1 MEIMEHRLAAVVM
14 ADVVGYSRLMETD
27 EAGTLAAW
35 KERRATILEPTIR
48 AHGGRIVKLM
58 GDGVLIEFGSAMHA
72 VAGAVELQHKMAEAN
87 DLVTDARRIV
97 LRMGINLGDVIGEA
111 GDIYGEGVNIAARL
125 EAIAEP
131 GGICISAKVHEEVRG
146 KLPSIFEDM
155 GEQTLKNI
163 ARPVRVYRLRSG
175 RVNEAVSPG
184 RPDLSLPDRPSI
196 AVLPF
201 QNMSG
206 DAEQEYFA
214 DGMVEDITTALS
226 RLRWLFVIAR
236 NSSFT
241 YKGRAVD
248 VKQVG
253 RELGV
258 RYVLEGSVR
267 KSGNRVRVTGQLI
280 DTSTGA
286 HLWADRF
293 DGELANIFDL
303 QDQVTASVVG
313 AIAPKLERAEIERAE
328 RKPTQSLDAYDY
340 FLRGMSAFHEYTQRA
355 SEEALA
361 LFYRAIELDPRFA
374 AAHGMAARCY
384 VQRKGFGWV
393 TDREREIAETRRL
406 AARAADLG
414 RDDAVALSAA
424 GMALVVVAGELD
436 DGADLIDQALML
448 NPNLAWAWHFS
459 AYTKGFLGE
468 PDTAIEH
475 AARAMRLSPQDPQ
488 MFAMQTATAFAHF
501 IAGRHEEALSWA
513 EAALR
518 QRSNFLMAAGIAA
531 ASGVFA
537 GRTEQA
543 EKAMARLRQFNPALR
558 ISNLRTWLPFRRTD
572 DFNRWAEGLAK
583 AGLPE

>member
-1 MEIMEHRLAAVVM
+1 MEHRLAAVVM
-14 ADVVGYSRLMETD
+14 ADVVGYSRLMEAD

-35 KERRATILEPTIR
+35 KERRTSILEPTVR

-72 VAGAVELQHKMAEAN
+72 VTGALELQRKMIEAN
-87 DLVTDARRIV
+87 IPVTDARRIV

-125 EAIAEP
+125 EALAEP

-155 GEQTLKNI
+155 GEQALKNI
-163 ARPVRVYRLRSG
+163 ARSIRVYRVRAGSAI
-175 RVNEAVSPG
+175 EAASPQP
-184 RPDLSLPDRPSI
+184 PDLSLPDRPSI

-206 DAEQEYFA
+206 DSEQEYFA
-214 DGMVEDITTALS
+214 DGMVEDITTAMS

-267 KSGNRVRVTGQLI
+267 KAGTRVRVTGQLI

-313 AIAPKLERAEIERAE
+313 AIAPKLEQAEIERAE

-340 FLRGMSAFHEYTQRA
+340 FLRGMAAFNKFTQA
-355 SEEALA
+355 SNETALA
-361 LFYRAIELDPRFA
+361 HFYRAIELDPRFA
-374 AAHGMAARCY
+374 AAYGMAARCY
-384 VQRKGFGWV
+384 LQRKGFGWV
-393 TDREREIAETRRL
+393 ADRDREVAETRRL
-406 AARAADLG
+406 AGQAAELG

-424 GMALVVVAGELD
+424 GMALIAVAGDLD
-436 DGADLIDQALML
+436 EGADLVEQAVVL
-448 NPNLAWAWHFS
+448 NPNLAWAAHFS
-459 AYTKGFLGE
+459 ALTKAFLGE
-468 PDTAIEH
+468 PGPAIEH

-488 MFAMQTATAFAHF
+488 MFAMQSATALAHF
-501 IAGRHEEALSWA
+501 IAGRYDAASSWA

-518 QRSNFLMAAGIAA
+518 QRSNFLMALGIAA
-531 ASGVFA
+531 ASGVLA
-537 GRTEQA
+537 GKTEQA
-543 EKAMARLRQFNPALR
+543 QKAMARLRELNPALR
-558 ISNLRTWLPFRRTD
+558 MSNVKTWMPFRRSED
-572 DFNRWAEGLAK
+572 YSRWAEGLAR